1 MQRSHMLLFTPGP
14 LNTSPTVRQAM
25 LEDMGSRDEQ
35 FIQLIASVRD
45 GILAVGGVHQRDGFE
60 AIPLQGSG
68 TYAIESVLTTA
79 IGPEDR
85 QLILVNGAYGRR
97 IVDIS
102 ACHRLNYEVYEVPEN
117 CLHDAS
123 QIEALLKDSRFDFL
137 TAVHCETTTGILNP
151 IAQWGSLA
159 RQHGCKFIVDAMS
172 SFGGVS
178 INLAIEPIDYLIS
191 SANKCLQGVPGL
203 AFVIARRAALM
214 SIRHSAR
221 TVSLDILQQLLG
233 FEKLGQFRFT
243 PPTHIVLALEQ
254 ALKELKE
261 EGGVEQ
267 RASRYRQNHEVL
279 CDGMRSLGFRPYVA
293 RELQSHIITAFL
305 YPDNPRFDFNDFYKR
320 LARRSMVIYPGK
332 LTQVDCFRIGSIGHL
347 FADDMRELLSA
358 IEAVLFEMQLTIPV

>member
-1 MQRSHMLLFTPGP
+1 MQRSHKLLFTPGP

-45 GILAVGGVHQRDGFE
+45 GILGVGGVHQSDGFE

-123 QIEALLKDSRFDFL
+123 RIEALLKDSRFDFL

-151 IAQWGSLA
+151 ISQWGSLA

-203 AFVIARRAALM
+203 AFVIARRDALM
-214 SIRHSAR
+214 SIRHPAR
-221 TVSLDILQQLLG
+221 TISLDILQQLRG
-233 FEKLGQFRFT
+233 FEKNGQFRFT
-243 PPTHIVLALEQ
+243 PPTHLMCALQQ
-254 ALKELKE
+254 ALNELEK
-261 EGGVEQ
+261 EGGVTQ
-267 RASRYRQNHEVL
+267 RASRYMQNHEVL
-279 CDGMRSLGFRPYVA
+279 CDGMSRLGFRQYVPS
-293 RELQSHIITAFL
+293 ELQSHIITAFL
-305 YPDNPRFDFNDFYKR
+305 YPENPRFAFEDFYRR
-320 LARRSMVIYPGK
+320 LSARGMVIYPGK
-332 LTQVDCFRIGSIGHL
+332 LTQVDCFRIGCIGHL
-347 FADDMRELLSA
+347 FPDDMRDLLGV
-358 IEAVLFEMQLTIPV
+358 IEAVLKEMHVKIPV